1 MGIVLDRMNRPE
13 DAAPLYRRSRELQ
26 GK

>member
-1 MGIVLDRMNRPE
+1 VLDRMNRPE